1 MKNIFKFICL
11 IAVLAITYSCAYTKE
26 SRFRVNLKI
35 EYEYENDPGV
45 SHYVTYEDYYTYNAT
60 VTDLK
65 PMYTVDPGYIND
77 LILYNNTKIYTKEH
91 GWHSCGRTNEIVLIK
106 SPDYKLVVTKVIYAY
121 VKIK

>member
-1 MKNIFKFICL
+1 M
-11 IAVLAITYSCAYTKE
+11 
-26 SRFRVNLKI
+26 
-35 EYEYENDPGV
+35 
-45 SHYVTYEDYYTYNAT
+45 
-60 VTDLK
+60 K

-91 GWHSCGRTNEIVLIK
+91 GWHSCERANEIVLIK